1 MIPPIRRILHR
12 IRATPTLPMEIL
24 NMDLSTKALPD
35 TITVEGR
42 AYLLNTDFRLWLR
55 FMRELKEAARTQ
67 SDLIVNYLFKDDFP
81 EEINIKQL
89 ADWAQPKQELPRDLG
104 SESDAIA
111 FDFDIDADLIYSA
124 FVQQYGIDLLE
135 ADMHWYK
142 FLALMRGIND
152 STKLGKIIGYR
163 TYEKSDKKYDD
174 QMNLLRRMWEI
185 TPPITP
191 EEQAD
196 IDELNSYFD

>member
-1 MIPPIRRILHR
+1 
-12 IRATPTLPMEIL
+12 
-24 NMDLSTKALPD
+24 MDLSTKALPD

-104 SESDAIA
+104 SESDVIA